1 MHEHG
6 SSPDTIERRCAGL
19 SKTKTYYYLKISD
32 DNFFMNPVVKKIYRK
47 FGSSGVLIY
56 LQLLLRAAKNT
67 SPACSLVY
75 HGIEDDFKEEFALL
89 VPMETGQD
97 VELTGKLLDFLI
109 EKGLLIS
116 EAEEPDIYYFPT
128 LPEMVG
134 QRTDSAERMARK
146 RQRDS
151 MNLQS
156 DGKASQVTPYICD
169 GEASQVTQYR
179 EEIEKSIDRDRDRDI
194 DRDIDR
200 GIDREK
206 KQFVSL
212 PEHKIG
218 LSPEALEVY
227 QQYGERVGW
236 DSS

>member
-1 MHEHG
+1 M
-6 SSPDTIERRCAGL
+6 

-56 LQLLLRAAKNT
+56 QQLLLRAAKNT
-67 SPACSLVY
+67 DPACALVY
-75 HGIEDDFKEEFALL
+75 RGIEDDFKEEFALL

-97 VELTGKLLDFLI
+97 VELTEKLLDFLI

-156 DGKASQVTPYICD
+156 DSKASQVTQYICD

-179 EEIEKSIDRDRDRDI
+179 EEIEKRRDRKEKSIDRYI
-194 DRDIDR
+194 DRDI
-200 GIDREK
+200 GREE
-206 KQFVSL
+206 KQIISL
-212 PEHKIG
+212 SNCKGG
-218 LSPEALEVY
+218 LSPEAVEACK
-227 QQYGERVGW
+227 QYGKHAGW